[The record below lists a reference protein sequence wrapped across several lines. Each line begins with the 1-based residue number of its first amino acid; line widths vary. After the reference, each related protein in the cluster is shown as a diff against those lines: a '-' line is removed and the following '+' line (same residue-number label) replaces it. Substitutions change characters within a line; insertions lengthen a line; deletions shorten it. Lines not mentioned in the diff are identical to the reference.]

1 MARASDPNKPAM
13 TTPATLPTHPVLSHD
28 WHGRAVVVTGGVR
41 GQGAALAGL
50 LLQAGADVHVMDA
63 LPASDPAWVALA
75 SVSSASA
82 GQLHRHVAD
91 VANDSDWHM
100 VSDHLRA
107 SAVPLWGL
115 VNNAGITGPR
125 NTVTQTVLA
134 QWQRVLDVNLTG
146 SMLGIHHLAP
156 QMVAGASIVNVSS
169 TVGMTGYYSAA
180 YSCSKW
186 ALRGLTRSAAMELA
200 PKGVRVNAVMPGV
213 VDTDM
218 IRNHPALVQALQ
230 TTIPMQRMAQSGDI
244 AQVIYFLLSPAAAYI
259 TGADIAVDGGVTGAG
274 LYWPVGQAVGAVG

>member
-1 MARASDPNKPAM
+1 MSTPLPN
-13 TTPATLPTHPVLSHD
+13 PTAVAHD

-41 GQGAALAGL
+41 GQGAALAAL
-50 LLQAGADVHVMDA
+50 LLQAGADVHVIDT
-63 LPASDPAWVALA
+63 LPASDPAWDALVSVA
-75 SVSSASA
+75 SASA
-82 GQLHRHVAD
+82 GHLYRHVAD
-91 VANDSDWHM
+91 VASDSDWQG
-100 VSDHLRA
+100 VRTQVLA
-107 SAVPLWGL
+107 SGVPLWGL

-156 QMVAGASIVNVSS
+156 HMVAGASIVNVSS

-244 AQVIYFLLSPAAAYI
+244 AQVIFFLLSPAAAYI
-259 TGADIAVDGGVTGAG
+259 TAADIAVDGGVTGAG

>member
-1 MARASDPNKPAM
+1 MEQASAPNKPVM
-13 TTPATLPTHPVLSHD
+13 STPAPLPTQASVALD

-41 GQGAALAGL
+41 GQGAALAAL
-50 LLQAGADVHVMDA
+50 LLQAGADVHVMDT
-63 LPASDPAWVALA
+63 LPASDPAWDALA
-75 SVSSASA
+75 SVARASA
-82 GQLHRHVAD
+82 GNLHRHVAD
-91 VANDSDWHM
+91 VASDSDWQA
-100 VSDHLRA
+100 VVAQVQA
-107 SAVPLWGL
+107 SGQALWGL

-156 QMVAGASIVNVSS
+156 HMVAGASIVNVSS

>member
-1 MARASDPNKPAM
+1 MSTPTPLP
-13 TTPATLPTHPVLSHD
+13 TPASVALD

-41 GQGAALAGL
+41 GQGAALAAL

-63 LPASDPAWVALA
+63 LPASDPAWEALA
-75 SVSSASA
+75 NKSSA
-82 GQLHRHVAD
+82 GNLYPHVGD
-91 VANDSDWHM
+91 VASDSDWQA
-100 VSDHLRA
+100 VAAQVQA
-107 SAVPLWGL
+107 SGQALWGL

-156 QMVAGASIVNVSS
+156 LMVAGASIVNVSS

-230 TTIPMQRMAQSGDI
+230 TTIPMQRMAQSSDI

>member
-1 MARASDPNKPAM
+1 MVQASAPNKPAM
-13 TTPATLPTHPVLSHD
+13 TQSTPLATPASLAHD

-41 GQGAALAGL
+41 GQGAALAAL
-50 LLQAGADVHVMDA
+50 LLQAGAEVHVLDVM
-63 LPASDPAWVALA
+63 PASDPAWDALA
-75 SVSSASA
+75 SVARASA
-82 GQLHRHVAD
+82 GNLHPHVGD
-91 VANDSDWHM
+91 VASDSDWQA
-100 VSDHLRA
+100 VVAQVQA
-107 SAVPLWGL
+107 SGQALWGL

-156 QMVAGASIVNVSS
+156 HMVAGASIVNVSS

-230 TTIPMQRMAQSGDI
+230 TTIPMQRMAQSSDI

>member
-1 MARASDPNKPAM
+1 
-13 TTPATLPTHPVLSHD
+13 
-28 WHGRAVVVTGGVR
+28 VVVTGGVR
-41 GQGAALAGL
+41 GQGAALAAL
-50 LLQAGADVHVMDA
+50 LLQAGAEVHVLDVM
-63 LPASDPAWVALA
+63 PASDPAWDALDSVART
-75 SVSSASA
+75 SA
-82 GQLHRHVAD
+82 GNLHPHVGD
-91 VANDSDWHM
+91 VASDSDWQA
-100 VSDHLRA
+100 VVAEVQA
-107 SAVPLWGL
+107 SGQALWGL

-146 SMLGIHHLAP
+146 SMLGIRHLAP
-156 QMVAGASIVNVSS
+156 LMVAGASIVNVSS

-230 TTIPMQRMAQSGDI
+230 TTIPMQRMAQSSDI

>member
-1 MARASDPNKPAM
+1 MVRAFAPNEPVM
-13 TTPATLPTHPVLSHD
+13 STPATRPTPTAD

-41 GQGAALAGL
+41 GQGAALAAL
-50 LLQAGADVHVMDA
+50 LLQAGADVHVLDA
-63 LPASDPAWVALA
+63 LPASDPAWDALA
-75 SVSSASA
+75 SVARASA
-82 GQLHRHVAD
+82 GNLHPHVGD
-91 VANDSDWHM
+91 VASDSDWQAM
-100 VSDHLRA
+100 VAQVQA
-107 SAVPLWGL
+107 SGQALWGL

-156 QMVAGASIVNVSS
+156 HMVSGASIVNVSS

-230 TTIPMQRMAQSGDI
+230 TTIPMQRMAQSSDI

>member
-1 MARASDPNKPAM
+1 MARASDPNELVM
-13 TTPATLPTHPVLSHD
+13 TTPTTPPTPAAD
-28 WHGRAVVVTGGVR
+28 WRGRAVVVTGGVR
-41 GQGAALAGL
+41 GQGAALAAL

-63 LPASDPAWVALA
+63 LPASDPAWETLA
-75 SVSSASA
+75 NQSSA
-82 GQLHRHVAD
+82 GHLHRHVAD
-91 VANDSDWHM
+91 VASDSDWQS
-100 VSDHLRA
+100 VA
-107 SAVPLWGL
+107 SKVLASGVPLWGL

-134 QWQRVLDVNLTG
+134 HWQRVLDVNLTG

-156 QMVAGASIVNVSS
+156 HMVAGASIVNVSS

-244 AQVIYFLLSPAAAYI
+244 AQVLFFLLSPAATYI

>member
-1 MARASDPNKPAM
+1 MVRASAPNKPAM
-13 TTPATLPTHPVLSHD
+13 STPLPNPTAVAHD
-28 WHGRAVVVTGGVR
+28 WRGRAVVVTGGVR
-41 GQGAALAGL
+41 GQGAALAAL
-50 LLQAGADVHVMDA
+50 LLQAGADVHVMDN

-75 SVSSASA
+75 NVANASA
-82 GQLHRHVAD
+82 GHLYRHVAD
-91 VANDSDWHM
+91 VASDSDWQA
-100 VSDHLRA
+100 VNTQVLA
-107 SAVPLWGL
+107 SGVPLWGL

-156 QMVAGASIVNVSS
+156 HMVAGASIVNVSS

-180 YSCSKW
+180 YSSSKW

-244 AQVIYFLLSPAAAYI
+244 AQVIFFLLSPVAAYI